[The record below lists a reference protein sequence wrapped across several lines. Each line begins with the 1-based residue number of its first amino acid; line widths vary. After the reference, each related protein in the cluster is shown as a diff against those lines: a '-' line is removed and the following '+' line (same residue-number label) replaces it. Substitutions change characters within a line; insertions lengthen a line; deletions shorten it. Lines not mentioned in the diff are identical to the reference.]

1 MASVV
6 IRVRVYRKWEY
17 CGRTGDGELVHVDLV
32 LIDEKGN
39 AMYAEIPTK
48 DAKEKSPL
56 VQEGSIY
63 IISRF
68 LPGNYMIEFNFYTEV
83 QPVPEDA
90 VIMPELVYHLT
101 PFSQLECHAGDQS
114 RFIDVVG
121 VLVEISDAKTM
132 HLTNS
137 AAPVISRDIVLRDLT
152 HFEIK
157 VTLWGDRASSFDIDA
172 IYDPNESEPIV
183 VLLVGTVVK
192 TYIGQHYLSGNATC
206 RWYFNPTIPEAVPF
220 YNRRTAPSVDQARG
234 ARLAQ
239 AEIATLTDLA
249 TMDPYTIGW
258 FASCAKCNKS
268 CVVEGSGYKCRLCLS
283 TNSKF
288 KFVLNL
294 CAFHYVCPCA
304 IMIIAHLFYIFHPYR
319 YKLSFVATDGTTE
332 AKMIA
337 FADVATRIIGKPVQ
351 TLMRARTPIQDF
363 PSDITALVTMKFTF
377 VVMQTDES
385 FDRPEKSYRVL
396 SMLSAHGRQAPERF

>member
-1 MASVV
+1 MQFALLPSLRLRDRGAV
-6 IRVRVYRKWEY
+6 IRVRVCRKWEY

-39 AMYAEIPTK
+39 AMYAEIPAK
-48 DAKEKSPL
+48 DAEEKSSL

-68 LPGNYMIEFNFYTEV
+68 RVSNAKDTYMPVPGNYMIEFNFYTEV

-101 PFSQLECHAGDQS
+101 PFSQLERHAGDQS

-192 TYIGQHYLSGNATC
+192 TYIGQHYLSGNAAC
-206 RWYFNPTIPEAVPF
+206 RWYFNLTIPEAVPF
-220 YNRRTAPSVDQARG
+220 YNSLSDQRVEIRRTAPSVDQARG
-234 ARLAQ
+234 PRLAQ

-249 TMDPYTIGW
+249 TMDPYTIGDTVYRTTIVIDRLVPGDRWW

-268 CVVEGSGYKCRLCLS
+268 CVVEGSGYKCRL
-283 TNSKF
+283 
-288 KFVLNL
+288 
-294 CAFHYVCPCA
+294 
-304 IMIIAHLFYIFHPYR
+304 

-337 FADVATRIIGKPVQ
+337 FADVAARIIGKPVQ
-351 TLMRARTPIQDF
+351 TLMRAG
-363 PSDITALVTMKFTF
+363 M
-377 VVMQTDES
+377 
-385 FDRPEKSYRVL
+385 
-396 SMLSAHGRQAPERF
+396 